1 VYDSVSNVA
10 SSVFTNKEPDEDGNV
25 YGVDARSLL
34 AVTEREDDE
43 RGEMT

>member
-25 YGVDARSLL
+25 YGVDASSLL
-34 AVTEREDDE
+34 AVY